1 MQKGVGRLRLIPFY
15 FRLFTRGGAETRRR
29 GDAEAQ
35 RRGENVSKH
44 IFSCWQRELEQ
55 CESKEPAAQT
65 LSPRLRA
72 SACSNPSLRTH
83 TDFTEKRFSLL
94 RLMF

>member
-1 MQKGVGRLRLIPFY
+1 MQKGVGRLRLIPF
-15 FRLFTRGGAETRRR
+15 LFSIVHAGGR

-55 CESKEPAAQT
+55 CESKERAAQT
-65 LSPRLRA
+65 LSPRLCA